1 MIRIFT
7 LILNKSK
14 EAFASL
20 PEGSSVSFIII
31 DDGWVK
37 FISLCKICCWYI
49 HLLPNVRLTEGS
61 LNLKITDNDDDRR
74 PFFVSACIIESDMA
88 IFNAAT
94 CLNLTFSK
102 GIC

>member
-1 MIRIFT
+1 MSVLLVVT
-7 LILNKSK
+7 TKC
-14 EAFASL
+14 EA
-20 PEGSSVSFIII
+20 
-31 DDGWVK
+31 
-37 FISLCKICCWYI
+37 
-49 HLLPNVRLTEGS
+49 EGS
-61 LNLKITDNDDDRR
+61 LNLKTDNDDDRR

>member
-1 MIRIFT
+1 MSVLLVHT
-7 LILNKSK
+7 VTTKC
-14 EAFASL
+14 EA
-20 PEGSSVSFIII
+20 
-31 DDGWVK
+31 
-37 FISLCKICCWYI
+37 
-49 HLLPNVRLTEGS
+49 EGS